1 MAKEITKKESKAGE
15 NTFLVK
21 AKEWVKANRMCLTA
35 FFFADFIF
43 ADFVY
48 KQRRFSVRNTSLYA
62 YGFLPSVCS
71 LYEGIYTKNPG
82 RTKSVFCF

>member
-35 FFFADFIF
+35 FFLPI
-43 ADFVY
+43 
-48 KQRRFSVRNTSLYA
+48 L
-62 YGFLPSVCS
+62 FL
-71 LYEGIYTKNPG
+71 LILHYE
-82 RTKSVFCF
+82 